1 RILLLNSMGGSMG
14 RLAKELQVSHGM
26 DVDCFVA
33 AYPPRRNLTF
43 AGEVNVNGV
52 YTHDEWREF
61 MRWAVGHYDII
72 QSSTLPLSAP
82 VAELYDWLTQVMGE
96 RHIWRSTGFVHHYIH
111 REDVVPL
118 DVYKAD
124 LNVTKSPGPD
134 QYLIKSMPIV
144 DGRIQIGDN

>member
-1 RILLLNSMGGSMG
+1 
-14 RLAKELQVSHGM
+14 M

-82 VAELYDWLTQVMGE
+82 VAELYDWLTQV
-96 RHIWRSTGFVHHYIH
+96 IS
-111 REDVVPL
+111 PL
-118 DVYKAD
+118 
-124 LNVTKSPGPD
+124 TKSVSSD
-134 QYLIKSMPIV
+134 SICSSSFMRKLTDV
-144 DGRIQIGDN
+144 DEATVCGSGRPYRGVV